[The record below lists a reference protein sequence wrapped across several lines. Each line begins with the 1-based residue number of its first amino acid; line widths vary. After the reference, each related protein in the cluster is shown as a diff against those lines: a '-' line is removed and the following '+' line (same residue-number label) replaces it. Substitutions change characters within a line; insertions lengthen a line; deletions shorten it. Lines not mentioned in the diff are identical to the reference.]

1 MTNTEQDLS
10 QLLQEGFEALN
21 RRQLD
26 VLVRL

>member
-10 QLLQEGFEALN
+10 QLLKEGFEALN